1 MHFCSRPVSPSIV
14 HFLVVVVFLVAVVIF
29 VSSMSMALS
38 VARLFPHYSFIYVH
52 FIYSLTYTQQST
64 KGLLLLLQLS
74 LSLILPPSPPLPLSP
89 MKREHNVVFF
99 FCRCDTNVNEIDT
112 KWSIAVL
119 LLIRHLMTHTDSAYE
134 NILPVTLF
142 HFPEMVSLKCFHF
155 IDAFSFFCL
164 FFFFLFI
171 FVEVTCSKNVVTM

>member
-14 HFLVVVVFLVAVVIF
+14 HFLVVVVVFGGCCHFCLIDVDGF
-29 VSSMSMALS
+29 VGCSPFSTL
-38 VARLFPHYSFIYVH
+38 FIYLCAFYLFTH
-52 FIYSLTYTQQST
+52 LHTAKY
-64 KGLLLLLQLS
+64 
-74 LSLILPPSPPLPLSP
+74 
-89 MKREHNVVFF
+89 KRFAVAASVVTVVNTAAIAAATAAAYETRAYRCVFF
-99 FCRCDTNVNEIDT
+99 GRCDTNVNEIDT